1 MYKFY
6 VFQFYVEEKYLLQKM
21 QKGLSPPPFP
31 RPAPPFLYGTGTI
44 DAFFTNFPKVFA
56 KIEKCSVIDFSRT
69 PSVAPVLTRYKN
81 FTDM

>member
-1 MYKFY
+1 MFSNFMWKKNICFRKCKRG
-6 VFQFYVEEKYLLQKM
+6 FR
-21 QKGLSPPPFP
+21 PPPIP

-44 DAFFTNFPKVFA
+44 DASFTNFPKVFA

>member
-1 MYKFY
+1 MFSNFMWKKNICFRKCKRG
-6 VFQFYVEEKYLLQKM
+6 FRP
-21 QKGLSPPPFP
+21 PPPFP

-44 DAFFTNFPKVFA
+44 DASFTNFPKVFA